1 MKAKGGWNGVL
12 LKWVGFGVGVVDGGE
27 VEKELEL

>member
-1 MKAKGGWNGVL
+1 MKAKGGLNGVL
-12 LKWVGFGVGVVDGGE
+12 LKWVGVVDGGE